1 MIPLVPRKPLAGRQK
16 NKSGVLPSSTSHRSS
31 DCGKPEGSNTEWR
44 SYGITRRRQLLE
56 QDAADGGNRFDLNY
70 QCRIQGYFA
79 LAEKVKP
86 MQYLSS
92 SVPASSHYMLFL
104 PLFHSM
110 QIIQIISKFNASFAK
125 GSDIE
130 STYVMGNRLS
140 HFLTE
145 ALPRHP
151 AYMKKD
157 PLVAMLREKSFQSL
171 VHIKKKMD
179 SLALRIDEEQLN
191 QYIMNDFD
199 PFADE
204 DHESTSSS
212 DEADNTSFS
221 LDNSLLAAYDPQW
234 ENFNGWSFYM
244 PDKMTKLAT
253 DKVEFDRELSSLA
266 WKDLNESA
274 ETEDTSNET
283 FSLSEHSFQ
292 ASDDNEPI
300 YDSYGLD
307 FLKRIASEAVRYESD
322 SDAADSWAQE
332 CNSEVESALYSNYSL
347 GDTCDPARIALRELM
362 NSRRLRPSSNSRL
375 AKGAFPC
382 DVIHDDE
389 NRSLS
394 FDLSLDV
401 SQDGEE
407 DIWIAFDPTK
417 KLDRCPAELERISL

>member
-1 MIPLVPRKPLAGRQK
+1 VFLILSLYAFLAPI
-16 NKSGVLPSSTSHRSS
+16 SFHV
-31 DCGKPEGSNTEWR
+31 
-44 SYGITRRRQLLE
+44 I
-56 QDAADGGNRFDLNY
+56 
-70 QCRIQGYFA
+70 
-79 LAEKVKP
+79 VK
-86 MQYLSS
+86 
-92 SVPASSHYMLFL
+92 
-104 PLFHSM
+104 
-110 QIIQIISKFNASFAK
+110 IIYKFNTAFDK

-130 STYVMGNRLS
+130 ATYVMGNRLS

-151 AYMKKD
+151 DYMKKD
-157 PLVAMLREKSFQSL
+157 PLVARLREKSFQSL

-204 DHESTSSS
+204 DDESTSSN
-212 DEADNTSFS
+212 DEANNISSS
-221 LDNSLLAAYDPQW
+221 LVNSLLAAHDPQW
-234 ENFNGWSFYM
+234 ENFDGWSFDM
-244 PDKMTKLAT
+244 PDKMAKLAT
-253 DKVEFDRELSSLA
+253 DKVEFDKELSALA
-266 WKDLNESA
+266 WKDLNEST

-332 CNSEVESALYSNYSL
+332 CNSEVESAMYSTYSSL
-347 GDTCDPARIALRELM
+347 GDTCDPARIVLRVLM
-362 NSRRLRPSSNSRL
+362 NNRKLLSSSNSRL
-375 AKGAFPC
+375 AKGAC
-382 DVIHDDE
+382 ECNLIQDDE

-401 SQDGEE
+401 SEDGEE
-407 DIWIAFDPTK
+407 DTWIAFDPKK
-417 KLDRCPAELERISL
+417 KLVRCPTELERVSL